1 MSNNLALES
10 GKRYHHLDVYK
21 GVCMFLIILT
31 HFRWETTERLKYFF
45 PFWVDMAVPVLMVI
59 TGFLYAMSFQK
70 KDSSLEN
77 SYQLKE
83 LIIKWLRFVVPF
95 IPVLLVELFA
105 KAFVLHEKLTGV
117 LILKAFAV
125 GGYGPGSYYFPVMLQ
140 IVVLLP
146 VIITSVRKF
155 RFKGLLLWLFINVL
169 FEFLKTLTGM
179 SAGLYRLLS
188 FRYLFVLS
196 YGVYLYYSFN
206 ETDRTLQKDV
216 ANSNRKHLFIGG
228 TIGLVYITTFN
239 YLGLKPVI
247 TAMWTTTSVFA
258 VLWIVPITYW
268 LFKKVDVKNQLFEIF
283 GQASFDI
290 FLVQMVYYC
299 SLARYVYRFINN
311 SCFQMMFGF
320 LFCLLF
326 GVLYYKVEYPIQRM
340 VISRIKK

>member
-1 MSNNLALES
+1 MVIGSE
-10 GKRYHHLDVYK
+10 KRYHHLDVYK
-21 GVCMFLIILT
+21 GVCMLLIIFT
-31 HFRWETTERLKYFF
+31 HFRWETSERLKYLF

-59 TGFLYAMSFQK
+59 MGFLYAMSFQK
-70 KDSSLEN
+70 KDCSLEI
-77 SYQLKE
+77 SYGLRE

-95 IPVLLVELFA
+95 VPVLLIELCA
-105 KAFVLHEKLTGV
+105 KVFVLHEKLTGA

-125 GGYGPGSYYFPVMLQ
+125 GGYGPGSYYFPIMLQ
-140 IVVLLP
+140 VVVLLP
-146 VIITSVRKF
+146 IIITSVKKF
-155 RFKGLLLWLFINVL
+155 RFKGLLLWLVINVL
-169 FEFLKTLTGM
+169 FEFLKTLTGI
-179 SAGLYRLLS
+179 SGGLYRLLS

-206 ETDRTLQKDV
+206 ETNRTLQKDV
-216 ANSNRKHLFIGG
+216 ANSKRKRLFTGG

-247 TAMWTTTSVFA
+247 TAMWTTSSVLA

-268 LFKKVDVKNQLFEIF
+268 LFKKVDVKNQLFEFF

-290 FLVQMVYYC
+290 FLVQMLYYW

-326 GVLYYKVEYPIQRM
+326 GVLYYKVEYPIQRK
-340 VISRIKK
+340 VISRIKRFNY